1 MDLKGLNVLVDGYN
15 LELRK
20 GAGLKSYGLT
30 LIRALRLLG
39 ANVDVLFS
47 KKSHGDA
54 VLNEVLFFDANFDG
68 KKDSLIKFF
77 KSNLIKGLVKS
88 LMKVSH
94 KAKSVSIGKIVLKTG
109 FGDDFIDSVGILNLE
124 ECYKIAN
131 TAYRIFGVKTRITIP
146 KKIDIWHAT
155 YPLPIMIRGSKK
167 ITTIGDLVPLRLPY
181 TTLDDKPSYYK
192 NIKDSIKE
200 SAVIITI
207 SEHSKRDI
215 LEIFDTR
222 PDKIYVTYPPVM
234 LRIFSTDEENMS
246 IFLKKYNLVF
256 NKYILF
262 VGAIE
267 PRKNVGKLIDAYSMI
282 DVDMPLVI
290 AGKRAWLWEDE
301 INGRNLKGVRLLEY
315 VSTEDLGYL
324 YSGAYCFVFPSLY
337 EGFGLP
343 PLEAMTFGCPVI
355 TSKISSLPEVCGD
368 AALYANPYDVYDIK
382 EKMEDLL
389 SNPQLRD
396 KLSRAGKER
405 AKLFSM
411 ENYMRQLYEA
421 YSKVF

>member
-1 MDLKGLNVLVDGYN
+1 MDLKDVHVLVDGYN

-30 LIRALRLLG
+30 LVRALRLLG

-47 KKSHGDA
+47 KKSHEDA
-54 VLNEVLFFDANFDG
+54 LLNEVLFFDANFDG
-68 KKDSLIKFF
+68 KKGSLIKFYM
-77 KSNLIKGLVKS
+77 SDLIKGVVKS
-88 LMKVSH
+88 LMGVSR

-109 FGDDFIDSVGILNLE
+109 LGDDLIDSVGILNLE
-124 ECYKIAN
+124 ECYRVAN
-131 TAYRIFGVKTRITIP
+131 TAHRILGLKTRITVP

-155 YPLPIMIRGSKK
+155 YPLPIMISKSKK
-167 ITTIGDLVPLRLPY
+167 ITTIADLIPLKLPY
-181 TTLDDKPSYYK
+181 TTLDDKTSYYK

-200 SAVIITI
+200 SAAIITI

-222 PDKIYVTYPPVM
+222 PDKIYVTYPPVTV
-234 LRIFSTDEENMS
+234 RTFSTDEEKMS
-246 IFLKKYNLVF
+246 VFLKKYNLIL

-282 DVDMPLVI
+282 DTDMPLVI
-290 AGKRAWLWEDE
+290 AGKRAWLWKDE
-301 INGRNLKGVRLLEY
+301 INGRNLKGVRFLEY
-315 VSTEDLGYL
+315 VPTEDLGYL
-324 YSGAYCFVFPSLY
+324 YSGAYCFAFPSLY

-343 PLEAMTFGCPVI
+343 PLEAMTFGCPVV
-355 TSKISSLPEVCGD
+355 TSNVSSLPEVCGD
-368 AALYANPYDVYDIK
+368 AALYANPYDVYEIK
-382 EKMEDLL
+382 EKIENLL
-389 SNPQLRD
+389 NNPQLRD
-396 KLSRAGKER
+396 RLSRAGKER

-411 ENYMRQLYEA
+411 ENYTKQLFEA
-421 YSKVF
+421 YSKAL